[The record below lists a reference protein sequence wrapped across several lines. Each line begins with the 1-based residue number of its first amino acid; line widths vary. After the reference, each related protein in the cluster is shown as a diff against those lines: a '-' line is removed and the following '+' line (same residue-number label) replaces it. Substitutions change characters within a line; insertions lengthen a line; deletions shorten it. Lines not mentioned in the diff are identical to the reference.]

1 MEIIISILIFLFIL
15 SVLVLIHE
23 LGHFLVARKLNIK
36 VEEFGFGF
44 PVTPALFSI
53 KRGETKYSFYPV
65 LIGGFVKLY
74 GEDEAGGGRVS
85 TKDHTSV
92 SGIKRAFFARP
103 VGQRAA
109 VVIAG
114 VVMNAI
120 LAAAIFYTYF
130 FISGF
135 KAQIPL
141 LTDYRF
147 ALVTQQNKVQLIVQA
162 VAPNSPASKAGLQ
175 PCSQKHCAILTM
187 INGEKITS
195 AASFSNAIKMHS
207 GQEVTLTWQD
217 VVTKKMRAVKIT
229 PRTNPPK
236 GEGALGIAYAVQ
248 QTAVLSYSTPVQ
260 RLLSGF
266 VHPFNLMKYQINVL
280 SKFIAT
286 AFKEKSVRP
295 VSDAVSGPIGIAVI
309 TGQILNIPDMKDRIL
324 AALELTGL
332 LSISLAFF
340 NILPVPAL
348 DGGRLFFILIEAV
361 FRKKVNQRVEVLAHT
376 IGMILL
382 LSLILLVTVKEVS
395 QFILP
400 LFSR

>member
-1 MEIIISILIFLFIL
+1 MLTIILTVFIFLIIL

-74 GEDEAGGGRVS
+74 GEDEAGGGRIS

-103 VGQRAA
+103 VGERAA
-109 VVIAG
+109 VVVAG
-114 VVMNAI
+114 VVMNAL
-120 LAAAIFYTYF
+120 LAALIYYAMLGLTNFKTDLPLITDHTFLFVKQTNYNTTQSDLVIGWVIPDSPADKAGIKRPSKI
-130 FISGF
+130 ISAEGASVKDNKTF
-135 KAQIPL
+135 S
-141 LTDYRF
+141 
-147 ALVTQQNKVQLIVQA
+147 ALVDKYKGQALTITLKYLRTDKVYTVK
-162 VAPNSPASKAGLQ
+162 VAPR
-175 PCSQKHCAILTM
+175 
-187 INGEKITS
+187 
-195 AASFSNAIKMHS
+195 
-207 GQEVTLTWQD
+207 V
-217 VVTKKMRAVKIT
+217 
-229 PRTNPPK
+229 NPPK
-236 GEGALGIAYAVQ
+236 GEGPLGVAFVP
-248 QTAVLSYSTPVQ
+248 TAVLSYETPLQ
-260 RLLSGF
+260 KALSG
-266 VHPFNLMKYQINVL
+266 VIHPVNLMSYNIDVL
-280 SKFIAT
+280 GELIAVS
-286 AFKEKSVRP
+286 FKEKTVAP
-295 VSDAVSGPIGIAVI
+295 VGSAVSGPIGIFVVFNDI
-309 TGQILNIPDMKDRIL
+309 GKFHNMQERLLEWLNL
-324 AALELTGL
+324 AGL
-332 LSISLAFF
+332 LSITLAFF
-340 NILPVPAL
+340 NILPIPAL